1 MSLRVGIIGMGGFAG
16 AHHDF
21 VSGLE
26 DEGRC
31 RLVCT
36 CDPER
41 DAFADRARELRFEE
55 RGVEFMDDYVAML
68 DAFGDQLDA
77 VMIPT
82 PIPLHAPM
90 HRACVERGVPVY
102 LEKPPTLS
110 CQELEEMLAVE
121 NRAQRSTNVGFNYIA
136 EPERQEL
143 KHRIVAGEFGTVR
156 RVCLLGLT
164 VRPRSYFLRAPWA
177 GRLMLDGRLVLDSCF
192 GNAMAHLVHDVL
204 FWAGT
209 GEVFSW
215 ASIENVDAE
224 LYRAHDIE
232 GFDTV
237 FATARTKE
245 GPEIRAGLSHACEQK
260 LIHRETVVCDRATI
274 HYDVGSSYRVEHEDG
289 SVESG
294 DVQHVFLKENLC
306 AYFDYLE
313 GRAQRPLNQLADCR
327 PFVAFNSLLYV
338 AAGRINR
345 IDDRHLAVAGSPGP
359 DERLA
364 IAGLTEVSE
373 AFLRSGA
380 FPSRQSAPWAGAGGC
395 AAASDVSRLPEAIR
409 RIIG

>member
-1 MSLRVGIIGMGGFAG
+1 MSLRIGIIGMGGFAG
-16 AHHDF
+16 THHDF
-21 VSGLE
+21 VNALE
-26 DEGRC
+26 EEGRC

-41 DAFADRARELRFEE
+41 DAFADRARNLRFGE

-68 DAFGDQLDA
+68 DAFRDRLDA
-77 VMIPT
+77 VLIPT

-90 HRACVERGVPVY
+90 HRACVERGLPVY

-110 CQELEEMLAVE
+110 CQELEEMLTVE
-121 NRAQRSTNVGFNYIA
+121 NRATRFTNVGFNYIA

-143 KHRIVAGEFGTVR
+143 KRRIVTGEFGTVR

-164 VRPRSYFLRAPWA
+164 ARPRSYYLRAPWA
-177 GRLMLDGRLVLDSCF
+177 GRLMLNGQLVLDSCF
-192 GNAMAHLVHDVL
+192 GNAMAHLVHDIL

-209 GEVFSW
+209 GEVLSW
-215 ASIENVDAE
+215 ADIENVDAE
-224 LYRAHDIE
+224 LYRAHDIQ

-245 GPEIRAGLSHACEQK
+245 GPEIRAALSHACEQK
-260 LIHRETVVCDRATI
+260 PVHRETIVCDRATI
-274 HYDVGSSYRVEHEDG
+274 HYDVGASYKVEHENG

-294 DVQHVFLKENLC
+294 EVRRVFLKENLS

-313 GRAQRPLNQLADCR
+313 GRAKRPLNRLADCR

-338 AAGRINR
+338 AAGRINT
-345 IDDRHLAVAGSPGP
+345 IDNKHLAIAGSPGP
-359 DERLA
+359 DEYLE

-373 AFLRSGA
+373 EFLRSGA
-380 FPSRQSAPWAGAGGC
+380 FPGKQRAPWAGSGGC
-395 AAASDVSRLPEAIR
+395 AAASDVSHLPEAIR